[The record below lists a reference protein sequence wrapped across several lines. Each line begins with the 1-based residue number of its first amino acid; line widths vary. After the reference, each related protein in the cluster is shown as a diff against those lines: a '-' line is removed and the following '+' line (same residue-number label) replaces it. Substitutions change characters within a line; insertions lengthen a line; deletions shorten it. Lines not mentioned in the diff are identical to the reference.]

1 MPQKTNP
8 NEPNLFAPIR
18 VHLRFLLEQLGVVLD
33 NNGVTMD
40 KLGGIN
46 GHKNIVFATKT
57 LFLRIFYG
65 IIMALEYS
73 TKTEYN

>member
-1 MPQKTNP
+1 MLQAGCKPAHFGVMVDTFGVLW
-8 NEPNLFAPIR
+8 EHF
-18 VHLRFLLEQLGVVLD
+18 GVVLD
-33 NNGVTMD
+33 MFNVSVD

-46 GHKNIVFATKT
+46 GHKNIVFEIKT